1 MDIYH
6 NEKIVAE
13 QQRHF
18 GTSRDSDYFFLKQ
31 WFQWK
36 KWQLELNVSVHP
48 FDLLFWQNMTIYY
61 VKKTP
66 FVEWELY
73 LKLVMEF
80 WSTFIEYKVYSFK
93 MWM

>member
-36 KWQLELNVSVHP
+36 KWQLELSISAPIWSIILTKYDH
-48 FDLLFWQNMTIYY
+48 LLC
-61 VKKTP
+61 KKTP